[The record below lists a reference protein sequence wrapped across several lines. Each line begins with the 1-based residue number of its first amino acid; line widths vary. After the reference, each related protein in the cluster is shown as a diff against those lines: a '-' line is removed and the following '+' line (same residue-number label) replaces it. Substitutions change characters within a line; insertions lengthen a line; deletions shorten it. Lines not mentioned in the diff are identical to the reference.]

1 MHVENA
7 PFSVVFLPGFLES
20 VFMTRSICKK
30 YFYGSGNFCNRVLV
44 IFFIGEETSVII

>member
-1 MHVENA
+1 MNVENA

-30 YFYGSGNFCNRVLV
+30 YFLGPGIFV
-44 IFFIGEETSVII
+44 IVYW